1 MFCLKCGKN
10 IDDNA
15 QFCNACGARVSMKS
29 EKAPKTVKNHFF
41 PGFLTGVVALILVA
55 AVLFVTGIA
64 RFGESK
70 RSGSESKME
79 CEGFS
84 SPEDA
89 VTEYIEALKSKDLNK
104 MISCFAVESYV
115 ENFDFQTALEK
126 YRVFQPL
133 NPSSQWPEIGDFSE
147 AMNVKKREVSVL
159 DTITKQYIVLATNGL
174 PDTTLYSMNDY
185 SDYYEFMSDFVSSRG
200 ENNLSEI
207 SFGKKFISWEQAVQN
222 DSEKYFNDRLSA
234 SFADDL
240 VPVFAEI
247 EIDDS
252 NYIIAMNVAEYD
264 GRWYLFEP
272 NIAVD
277 SYMYSGI
284 VEK

>member
-1 MFCLKCGKN
+1 MICPECGEN

-15 QFCNACGARVSMKS
+15 KYCNSCGARVSLKS
-29 EKAPKTVKNHFF
+29 SKALKAEKNRFL
-41 PGFLTGVVALILVA
+41 PGFLTGAIALLLVV
-55 AVLFVTGIA
+55 AVLFGTGIA
-64 RFGESK
+64 RFGGNKQLS
-70 RSGSESKME
+70 SEGKIE

-115 ENFDFQTALEK
+115 ANYDFQTALEK
-126 YRVFQPL
+126 TPVFMPL
-133 NPSSQWPEIGDFSE
+133 NSSSQWPEIGDFSKV
-147 AMNVKKREVSVL
+147 MNVKKRENSVL

-174 PDTTLYSMNDY
+174 PDTAVFNMKEY
-185 SDYYEFMSDFVSSRG
+185 SDYYEFMSDFVSSKG

-207 SFGKKFISWEQAVQN
+207 SFGKRFISWEQAVQN
-222 DSEKYFNDRLSA
+222 DPAKYINVRLST
-234 SFADDL
+234 SCADDL

-247 EIDDS
+247 EIDGS
-252 NYIIAMNVAEYD
+252 NYIIAMDVAEYD
-264 GRWYLFEP
+264 GLWYIFEP

-277 SYMYSGI
+277 SDLSSGI